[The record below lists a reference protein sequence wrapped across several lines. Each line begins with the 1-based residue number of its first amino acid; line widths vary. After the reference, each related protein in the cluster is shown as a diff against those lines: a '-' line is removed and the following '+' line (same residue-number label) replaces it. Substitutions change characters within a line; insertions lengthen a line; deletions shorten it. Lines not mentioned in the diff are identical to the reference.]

1 VLYLVYSAFRGAQIP
16 EAVISGVPRSADAA
30 AVRQGALQAL
40 YGGFPG
46 TVNVKAL
53 EMGVRRWAGLRQQQQ
68 RKAEGGR

>member
-1 VLYLVYSAFRGAQIP
+1 VLYLVYGAFRGARIP

-40 YGGFPG
+40 YGDFPG

-53 EMGVRRWAGLRQQQQ
+53 EVGDALPDEVLPEFRWQDLVA
-68 RKAEGGR
+68 

>member
-1 VLYLVYSAFRGAQIP
+1 MLYLVYSAFRGEQIP

-53 EMGVRRWAGLRQQQQ
+53 EMGDALPDEVLPEFRWQDLVA
-68 RKAEGGR
+68 